1 MSPHTRMRERSV
13 PAHSL
18 HRPPRRPPPHRLG
31 PPPPCPPRRPRG
43 LGGGLLWG
51 LAVREPRTAALTLT
65 APPLLRLAAPA
76 TGGARNRAYER
87 RSSLYRRMFRVG
99 LMSSM
104 NSIRADCR
112 VRKTPSMAE
121 VTAFEVC
128 FSTPRIIMQR

>member
-31 PPPPCPPRRPRG
+31 PPPECRLRS
-43 LGGGLLWG
+43 LGGGLRSW
-51 LAVREPRTAALTLT
+51 LAVRETRTAALNLT

-104 NSIRADCR
+104 NSIHASCPAP
-112 VRKTPSMAE
+112 KTPH
-121 VTAFEVC
+121 
-128 FSTPRIIMQR
+128 